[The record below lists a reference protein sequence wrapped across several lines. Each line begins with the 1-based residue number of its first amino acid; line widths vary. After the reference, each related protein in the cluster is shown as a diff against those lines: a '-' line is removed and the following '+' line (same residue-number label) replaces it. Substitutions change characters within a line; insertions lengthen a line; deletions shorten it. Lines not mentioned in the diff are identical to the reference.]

1 MSQSSDKLAPCLM
14 GPLPAVYAGYLRI
27 EMATR
32 LRSIQMVGPRDQQV
46 HLLLTRGFC
55 CRVWRSVVLFT
66 CVSYVGKYIYCILI
80 VKVHINIDDVK
91 MNPIGFV

>member
-46 HLLLTRGFC
+46 HILLTRGLC
-55 CRVWRSVVLFT
+55 SSVWRSLVFLA
-66 CVSYVGKYIYCILI
+66 CVPYAGS
-80 VKVHINIDDVK
+80 
-91 MNPIGFV
+91 